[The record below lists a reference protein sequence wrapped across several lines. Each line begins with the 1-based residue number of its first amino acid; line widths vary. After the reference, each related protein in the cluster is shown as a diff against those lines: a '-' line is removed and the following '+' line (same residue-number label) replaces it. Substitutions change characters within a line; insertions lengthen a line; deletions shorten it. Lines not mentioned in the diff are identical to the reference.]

1 MISDLLFRLKS
12 LFQRSHADDELDDEL
27 RFHFERH
34 VEKYV
39 RSGVTREEAL
49 RRARLE
55 FGGIDRAKEECRD
68 ARGVR
73 WIETILQDLRFGLRM
88 LRKSP
93 GFTAVAILTL
103 GLGIG
108 ANTAIFSVVYAAL
121 LRPLPYSQPDRLL
134 TLGEVR
140 SQQGL
145 ASDSQ
150 YQNWSVSY
158 PDYLDW
164 ARQSKAFQS
173 IAGFDADGFIMKGG
187 GGPQVVSA
195 AQATTNFFSTLGVQ
209 PFLGRDFAA
218 GEDIAAGPKVAI
230 LTYQFWRTQ
239 LGGDPNVLGRT
250 MQLDA
255 NSVGI
260 IGVLPKEFEFA
271 PRGGAQFW
279 VPMHIEQEQV
289 TRRNLRWM
297 RVVARLSPGTTAT
310 QAAAEMGTITSR
322 LSAAYPQEDGKIQV
336 VIIPL
341 RERIVG
347 QVRPLLLVLF
357 GAVGFVLMIACA
369 NVANL
374 FMARANG
381 RRVEFIL
388 RAALGAGR
396 GRLISQ
402 LLVESLM
409 LAAAGAA
416 LGLLVAHCGTS
427 LLIGAIPKPLLNSMP
442 FLGDGHA
449 NAFVF
454 AFLCAATIFAA
465 LAFGLAPALQI
476 SHQRMSAALT
486 DEVRGSAGRGGTRLR
501 DACVVAEIAFCVVL
515 LAGAG
520 LMVRSLSALL
530 HRNPGFDAR
539 NLLTFSVNLPENAYP
554 KGADGV
560 RFDREFANGVSNLPG
575 ILGIASNSVIP
586 ITGDNNTIRFLI
598 EGQPV
603 TPGQEDESSINDVST
618 AYFPMMKI
626 PLVAGRFF
634 NDADDSGSAL
644 KHVIVNQAWVIRY
657 LHGENPVGKRIK
669 FTYSPTQP
677 YREIVGV
684 VGDTAGAALDGPDEP
699 ALFVPFSQAGDT
711 YFNYIV
717 RTAGNPALAT
727 AAIREALRQID
738 PQLMM
743 VRPLT
748 MDQIV
753 AESPSVFLRRY
764 PSYLI
769 GSFAGLALILAA
781 VGLYGLISYSVS
793 QRTRELGI
801 RIALGAQ
808 PRDVLRLVM
817 GEGAR
822 LAMIGVAI
830 GVAAALALTQ
840 LLRNLLFGVS
850 AFDPPTLAA
859 VCCVIAI
866 VAMAACYVPARRAMG
881 VDPMTALRC
890 E

>member
-1 MISDLLFRLKS
+1 
-12 LFQRSHADDELDDEL
+12 
-27 RFHFERH
+27 
-34 VEKYV
+34 
-39 RSGVTREEAL
+39 
-49 RRARLE
+49 
-55 FGGIDRAKEECRD
+55 
-68 ARGVR
+68 
-73 WIETILQDLRFGLRM
+73 M

-164 ARQSKAFQS
+164 ARQSRAFQS

-187 GGPQVVSA
+187 GDPQVVSA

-209 PFLGRDFAA
+209 PFLGRDFMA
-218 GEDIAAGPKVAI
+218 GEDVAAGPKVAI

-239 LGGDPNVLGRT
+239 FGGDPNVLGRT

-271 PRGGAQFW
+271 PRGGAQFR

-297 RVVARLSPGTTAT
+297 RVVARLSPGRTAT

-409 LAAAGAA
+409 LAAAGPLWASGGA
-416 LGLLVAHCGTS
+416 LGDFGADRSDSQAAVEFHALFAGCACERHCFRLS
-427 LLIGAIPKPLLNSMP
+427 LRRR
-442 FLGDGHA
+442 
-449 NAFVF
+449 
-454 AFLCAATIFAA
+454 FAA

-476 SHQRMSAALT
+476 SHQRMSDALKDEARGSSGAAA
-486 DEVRGSAGRGGTRLR
+486 RGSAMPASWRKSHF
-501 DACVVAEIAFCVVL
+501 AWCCWW
-515 LAGAG
+515 
-520 LMVRSLSALL
+520 
-530 HRNPGFDAR
+530 AR
-539 NLLTFSVNLPENAYP
+539 A
-554 KGADGV
+554 
-560 RFDREFANGVSNLPG
+560 
-575 ILGIASNSVIP
+575 
-586 ITGDNNTIRFLI
+586 
-598 EGQPV
+598 
-603 TPGQEDESSINDVST
+603 
-618 AYFPMMKI
+618 
-626 PLVAGRFF
+626 
-634 NDADDSGSAL
+634 
-644 KHVIVNQAWVIRY
+644 
-657 LHGENPVGKRIK
+657 
-669 FTYSPTQP
+669 
-677 YREIVGV
+677 
-684 VGDTAGAALDGPDEP
+684 
-699 ALFVPFSQAGDT
+699 
-711 YFNYIV
+711 
-717 RTAGNPALAT
+717 
-727 AAIREALRQID
+727 
-738 PQLMM
+738 
-743 VRPLT
+743 
-748 MDQIV
+748 
-753 AESPSVFLRRY
+753 
-764 PSYLI
+764 
-769 GSFAGLALILAA
+769 
-781 VGLYGLISYSVS
+781 
-793 QRTRELGI
+793 
-801 RIALGAQ
+801 
-808 PRDVLRLVM
+808 
-817 GEGAR
+817 
-822 LAMIGVAI
+822 
-830 GVAAALALTQ
+830 
-840 LLRNLLFGVS
+840 
-850 AFDPPTLAA
+850 
-859 VCCVIAI
+859 
-866 VAMAACYVPARRAMG
+866 
-881 VDPMTALRC
+881 
-890 E
+890 